1 LFELLLLA
9 VVEVAVAVNSVPGN
23 QIKIPPV
30 MLELPMAEPDKTK
43 VAMVVEVVVEV
54 VAKMVEQVD

>member
-9 VVEVAVAVNSVPGN
+9 VVVVAGAANSVPGN
-23 QIKIPPV
+23 QIKMPPV
-30 MLELPMAEPDKTK
+30 MLELPLAEPGKTK
-43 VAMVVEVVVEV
+43 VAMVVVVVVVV